1 MRKAELLEEPGEV
14 ALGLLQGD
22 LRVGVDAEEKA
33 GSQVGDGEGEAVG
46 TIAEAELALVVGGP
60 DVVGSVRD
68 GLGAAGVSTA
78 MAAPGSN
85 EPVPGQDAGGGGGAR
100 VGERREGR
108 RSAGRWR
115 DRSGKARNGACGR
128 ARDSR
133 SGRTARSGRSTCGQS
148 YVRCRS
154 GRPGRWWCRR

>member
-60 DVVGSVRD
+60 DVVGSGRD
-68 GLGAAGVSTA
+68 GLGAAG
-78 MAAPGSN
+78 
-85 EPVPGQDAGGGGGAR
+85 GGTGM
-100 VGERREGR
+100 
-108 RSAGRWR
+108 
-115 DRSGKARNGACGR
+115 GACGR

-133 SGRTARSGRSTCGQS
+133 SGRTSRSGRSTCGQS